1 MPLVVNET
9 IARVVHEALRAFRA
23 ANGEPPLPAWS
34 QAPKWMIKSTI
45 EGVRFGVENR
55 DAPASAQ
62 HNQWMQEKV
71 AAGWTY
77 GPVRDDAAKLHPM
90 MVSYAQ
96 LPDSEK
102 RTDHLFAAVVRSL
115 TDRL

>member
-1 MPLVVNET
+1 MPLVANET
-9 IARVVHEALRAFRA
+9 IVRVVHEALRAFKA

-34 QAPKWMIKSTI
+34 QAPKWMIKSTV
-45 EGVRFGVENR
+45 EGVRFRVENPG
-55 DAPASAQ
+55 APPSAQ
-62 HNQWMQEKV
+62 HDQWMQEKV
-71 AAGWTY
+71 ATGWTY

-90 MVSYAQ
+90 IVPYAQ

-102 RTDHLFAAVVRSL
+102 RKDHLFAAVVCSL